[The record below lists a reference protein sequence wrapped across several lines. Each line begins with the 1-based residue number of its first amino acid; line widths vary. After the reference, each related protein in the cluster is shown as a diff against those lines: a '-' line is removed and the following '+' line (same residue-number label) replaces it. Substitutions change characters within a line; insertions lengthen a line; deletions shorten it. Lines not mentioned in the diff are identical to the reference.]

1 MIKILEQLNSKI
13 DVKWIII
20 AILVLIVLKGCFHK
34 DKLPVID
41 NSVLTTRVDSL
52 RSAIV
57 VLQAASKSAHD
68 SIKLNKGTIKI
79 LYKTKTKDSLIIAD
93 MTINDKVNYFKN
105 YVDSYSP
112 IPDGNDTVT
121 IDGSY
126 IQGAINIFL
135 DHNVKI
141 KEIDLL
147 ERNAKSMDLIE
158 GRYIK
163 QLALTNTEC
172 DTKLSIKQ
180 SDIDILNKQVKV
192 YRRQLIYYKVGSI
205 LVVVGI
211 ILIAI

>member
-192 YRRQLIYYKVGSI
+192 YRRQLIYYKVGSV

>member
-172 DTKLSIKQ
+172 DTKLNIKQ
-180 SDIDILNKQVKV
+180 SDIDRLNKQVKV
-192 YRRQLIYYKVGSI
+192 YRRQLIYYKVGSV